1 MPKPMTESVRWI
13 NRIRDIVK
21 FNEVE
26 IINGL
31 NISNLKSISKINNK
45 IKDWNEKVLN
55 NNGNKKLKTTKLSEV
70 YGL

>member
-1 MPKPMTESVRWI
+1 MPKPMIESVRWI